1 MVPGEAYRLEGH
13 RRIKVTV
20 LDTPP
25 ELRRQ
30 ARVRVRFESGV
41 KAGDEGDLPSR
52 RIVAPWEPTQQPRK
66 RPAAGRRRRS
76 PTDKRSPQVGDSVMW
91 TETGTIV
98 WTLEAL
104 DPKSGEATIRGL
116 LFAQPKTRT
125 VPIKQLELHVEE
137 QPQGGPSPFV
147 EGILGGDDLDHARHD
162 LESQTGPARASLR
175 PEKPRRE
182 LEVLLENVLFSN
194 ACLDAY
200 RRRYAGRLSG
210 QALLNSLRGEILR
223 SGFIMDGGLPG
234 SGEYARLRVPKRYDV
249 VLRTCP
255 TADEPVTI
263 TGLHFWARPKARHRR
278 KRPGAQRR
286 AA

>member
-1 MVPGEAYRLEGH
+1 MIPGEAYRLEGH
-13 RRIKVTV
+13 RRTKVTV

-30 ARVRVRFESGV
+30 ARVRVRFESGI
-41 KAGDEGDLPSR
+41 KAGEEGDLPSR

-66 RPAAGRRRRS
+66 KPAAGSRRRS
-76 PTDKRSPQVGDSVMW
+76 PTAKRSPQVGDSVMW

-104 DPKSGEATIRGL
+104 DQKSGEATIRGL
-116 LFAQPKTRT
+116 IFAQPKTRT
-125 VPIKQLELHVEE
+125 VPVEQLELHVEE

-147 EGILGGDDLDHARHD
+147 EGILGGDDLDQARHD
-162 LESQTGPARASLR
+162 LESPREPARASLR

-210 QALLNSLRGEILR
+210 QALLNSLRDEILR
-223 SGFIMDGGLPG
+223 SGFIMDGGLPR
-234 SGEYARLRVPKRYDV
+234 SGEYARLRVPKRFDV

-263 TGLHFWARPKARHRR
+263 TGLHWARPKR
-278 KRPGAQRR
+278 KRQPGSGSKRR